1 MSLAA
6 RRPSGHKHERARE
19 HARKA
24 EREYDEG
31 RMGFLEHL
39 DELRTRLIRACI
51 AVGAGMLVSFALV
64 GKIQEHYGHSREDA
78 EREVDEWSR
87 THYNEPVR
95 R

>member
-1 MSLAA
+1 MNWDQIEGNWKQLK
-6 RRPSGHKHERARE
+6 GHARE
-19 HARKA
+19 KWGKLT
-24 EREYDEG
+24 DS
-31 RMGFLEHL
+31 
-39 DELRTRLIRACI
+39 DWDT
-51 AVGAGMLVSFALV
+51 VGGKKDKLV